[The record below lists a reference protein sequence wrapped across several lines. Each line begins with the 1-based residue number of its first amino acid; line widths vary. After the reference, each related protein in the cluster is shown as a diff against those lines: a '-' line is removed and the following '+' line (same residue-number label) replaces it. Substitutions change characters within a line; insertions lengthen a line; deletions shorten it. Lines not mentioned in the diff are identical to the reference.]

1 MRRPVAIIAVVISV
15 VVLVLIGVL
24 SMRALERRAAS
35 RVAIR
40 GGEAGGLPLAT
51 PGDEHM
57 QQALLEQV
65 VRDPAAEGLEVLMVM
80 RHGHLVF
87 ERFGHGYSAQSE
99 IDSGPFAKTLV
110 ALLAGVAVQHRA
122 LAEPSS
128 PAFDPEQLRAAIESG
143 THRRY
148 ADYLGSQLWS
158 RLNGAGAWIG
168 LPRPDAAVPVD
179 CCFHARA
186 LDWMRVAA
194 VLLDEGRFEGS
205 TIVPAAWVHRM
216 RMPHGLRGVDG
227 WGVELAGAAQGRQPF
242 VASDVFF
249 LRGAGHWR
257 LWLVP
262 GYKLAV
268 LFGAET
274 QAVSDTWDETRLPN
288 LVIQAIDDAP
298 TPQNAASRL
307 QQLVPGH

>member
-1 MRRPVAIIAVVISV
+1 MRRALAILGVVSV
-15 VVLVLIGVL
+15 VAALVLLGVQ
-24 SMRALERRAAS
+24 SMRAAERRAAT

-51 PGDEHM
+51 PRDEHM
-57 QQALLEQV
+57 QQVLLEQV
-65 VRDPAAEGLEVLMVM
+65 AQDPGAQGLEVLMVM

-99 IDSGPFAKTLV
+99 IDSGPFADALV
-110 ALLAGVAVQHRA
+110 ALLAGVAAQHRVLPA
-122 LAEPSS
+122 LSAAS
-128 PAFDPEQLRAAIESG
+128 FDPEQLRAAIESG
-143 THRRY
+143 THQRY

-168 LPRPDAAVPVD
+168 LPRPGAAVPVD
-179 CCFHARA
+179 CCFHARV

-205 TIVPAAWVHRM
+205 TIVPAAWVHHM
-216 RMPHGLRGVDG
+216 RMPRGQRGVDG
-227 WGVELAGAAQGRQPF
+227 LGIELAGAAHGRQPF
-242 VASDVFF
+242 AASDVFF

-262 GYKLAV
+262 GYKLGV
-268 LFGAET
+268 LFGAEA
-274 QAVSDTWDETRLPN
+274 QAGADAWDETRLPN